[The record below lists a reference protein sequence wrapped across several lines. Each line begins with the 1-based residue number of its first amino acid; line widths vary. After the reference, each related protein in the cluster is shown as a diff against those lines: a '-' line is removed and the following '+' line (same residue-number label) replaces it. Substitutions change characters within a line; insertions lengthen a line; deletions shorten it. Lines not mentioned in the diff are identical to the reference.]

1 MRPKKEEYPE
11 YYNYYIN
18 LISQEDVLNAL
29 IDTKKTTI
37 DFISQVPI
45 ELANFA
51 YANGKWTTKQVLM
64 HCIDTERIISTRAL
78 RYSRGDSQKSTSFDE
93 NLYAANS
100 HSDLRSLKDVEEE
113 FGDKLDDLKEEA
125 SFIFILMRLL
135 SFKNESFKSKLEK
148 SKIEF
153 KKNIDN
159 NYLSL
164 YKNTMMYYK

>member
-64 HCIDTERIISTRAL
+64 HCIDTERIMSTRAL

-113 FGDKLDDLKEEA
+113 FVATRNSTIAL
-125 SFIFILMRLL
+125 
-135 SFKNESFKSKLEK
+135 FKSFSFESLITVGNSPGGIVTVNSVGYMICGHNQHHLNIIKERY
-148 SKIEF
+148 F
-153 KKNIDN
+153 KK
-159 NYLSL
+159 
-164 YKNTMMYYK
+164 